1 MLGVGGCNVVVVV
14 MKTTTKRNSPPSLTH
29 VIQVKSVMVRSFE
42 NPKNTTLDPYN
53 TFNSSPCNPK
63 PLAIQN

>member
-29 VIQVKSVMVRSFE
+29 VIQVKSVMVRSIATP
-42 NPKNTTLDPYN
+42 NKTTLNPYN

-63 PLAIQN
+63 PPAIQN